1 MKLSLKTSLK
11 HSSEAP
17 MSGLWILYMQFL
29 SLIHH
34 QSKYLTGQ
42 ETAVS
47 IDQQNGITS
56 NVQNKEKQLKKTLQ
70 ILSVKVIKEQCFLE
84 HEDVRE
90 ITNSN

>member
-17 MSGLWILYMQFL
+17 MSGLWILYIQFL

-56 NVQNKEKQLKKTLQ
+56 NVQNKEKQL
-70 ILSVKVIKEQCFLE
+70 
-84 HEDVRE
+84 
-90 ITNSN
+90 